1 MRGITPLFLYVFSRS
16 GETDRKNKRKKDM
29 NKKTGKRSFILPS
42 RPRIISSAAFVG
54 SKEGE
59 GPLGKSFDVV
69 LKDDTLGLDSWEE
82 AETRMIESAV
92 RLALRKIGLE
102 PTDADLFMGG
112 DLLSQIIAAGFAARE
127 LRSPFLGIYGACSTM
142 AESLITTAM
151 LTDGGFSRLAVCG
164 ASSHFSSS
172 EREFRY
178 PLEMGTQS
186 PPTSQRTV
194 TGAGAVVVAS
204 SDALLSDAEYKNIAI
219 TGGTIG
225 IVCDYGITDASN
237 MGAAMAPAAASTV
250 CAHFAENGL
259 SPNHYDRIITGD
271 LGAFGSELFYEL
283 CSLKG
288 YDVRRNHLD
297 CGLMVFS
304 PEQKTV
310 CGGSGCGCCASVLAA
325 KILPAIE
332 CGEFKRVLFAATGA
346 LLSPLSSL
354 QGESIPSISHAAVL
368 ERITE

>member
-1 MRGITPLFLYVFSRS
+1 
-16 GETDRKNKRKKDM
+16 M
-29 NKKTGKRSFILPS
+29 NKKTGKQSFILPS
-42 RPRIISSAAFVG
+42 RPRIVSSASFVG

-59 GPLGKSFDVV
+59 GPLGGRFDVV

-92 RLALRKIGLE
+92 RLSLRKIGKE
-102 PTDADLFMGG
+102 PSDADIFMGG

-186 PPTSQRTV
+186 TPTAQRTV
-194 TGAGAVVVAS
+194 TGAGAVAVAS
-204 SDALLSDAEYKNIAI
+204 FDLDLPEADYSHIAI

-225 IVCDYGITDASN
+225 RVCDYGITDASN
-237 MGAAMAPAAASTV
+237 MGAAMAPAAASTI
-250 CAHFAENGL
+250 CAHLSENGL
-259 SPNHYDRIITGD
+259 EPSYYDRIVTGD
-271 LGAFGSELFYEL
+271 LGSFGSDMLLEL
-283 CSLKG
+283 CSAKG
-288 YDVRRNHLD
+288 IDIEKNHVD
-297 CGLMVFS
+297 CGLMIFS
-304 PEQKTV
+304 PEQKTI

-325 KILPAIE
+325 EILPALE
-332 CGEFKRVLFAATGA
+332 RGEYNRVLFAATGA

-354 QGESIPSISHAAVL
+354 QGESIPSISHAAVI
-368 ERITE
+368 ERIG